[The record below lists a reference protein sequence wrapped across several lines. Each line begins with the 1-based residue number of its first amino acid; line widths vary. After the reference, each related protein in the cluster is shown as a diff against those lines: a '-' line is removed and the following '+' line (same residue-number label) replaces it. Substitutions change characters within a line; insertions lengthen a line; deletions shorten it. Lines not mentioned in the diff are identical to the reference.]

1 MEKYAEEIECDLQSF
16 RNVDL
21 LDFFRGVRPWAQYYR
36 MVKHL
41 PSEGKFKAAQA
52 ADPELAK
59 AMAEQP
65 ERESPLPTLEGYST
79 EVRLQ
84 VAIFNMLK
92 VLDWHLLRVNGNKA
106 PAPQLWPIPSSAL
119 ERELSYRKKLV
130 VDKVLADLGV
140 EK

>member
-1 MEKYAEEIECDLQSF
+1 MQSF

-21 LDFFRGVRPWAQYYR
+21 LDFFRGVRPWGQYYR
-36 MVKHL
+36 FVKHL

-59 AMAEQP
+59 AMADAP
-65 ERESPLPTLEGYST
+65 EKAPAAATLEGYSI
-79 EVRLQ
+79 EVRLL

-92 VLDWHLLRVNGNKA
+92 VQDWHLLRVNGNKV
-106 PAPQLWPIPSSAL
+106 PQPQMWPIPQSAL

-130 VDKVLADLGV
+130 VDRVLADLGV
-140 EK
+140 TK